1 MEAKHAILAIL
12 AAILFLPSALG
23 ASTVS
28 VSSPVPNQLIT
39 HDNVTIEF
47 NPSSTNYTATECFV
61 NLNASPAVTYNGTTL
76 LMNATNEIELPLL
89 VTNVSTVYEYNVTCT
104 FNGVNVSGAQRTF
117 RMYNPGTEPLPALVH
132 TVVIAALA
140 FVLMLCAFGMATSGT
155 SMTVKAMSML
165 ILLVIFAIVFQM
177 IA

>member
-12 AAILFLPSALG
+12 AAVLFLPSALG

-47 NPSSTNYTATECFV
+47 NPSSTNYTATGCFV
-61 NLNASPAVTYNGTTL
+61 NLNASPAVTYNGTAL
-76 LMNATNEIELPLL
+76 LMNATNEIEIPLL
-89 VTNVSTVYEYNVTCT
+89 VTNVSTAYEYNVTCT
-104 FNGVNVSGAQRTF
+104 FNGVNVSSAQRTF
-117 RMYNPGTEPLPALVH
+117 RMYNPGTEPLPALVYL
-132 TVVIAALA
+132 VIICALA
-140 FVLMLCAFGMATSGT
+140 IGLMIALAGMATSGG
-155 SMTVKAMSML
+155 SMTAKAMAIVM
-165 ILLVIFAIVFQM
+165 LLVIFAIVFQM

>member
-1 MEAKHAILAIL
+1 
-12 AAILFLPSALG
+12 
-23 ASTVS
+23 
-28 VSSPVPNQLIT
+28 
-39 HDNVTIEF
+39 
-47 NPSSTNYTATECFV
+47 V